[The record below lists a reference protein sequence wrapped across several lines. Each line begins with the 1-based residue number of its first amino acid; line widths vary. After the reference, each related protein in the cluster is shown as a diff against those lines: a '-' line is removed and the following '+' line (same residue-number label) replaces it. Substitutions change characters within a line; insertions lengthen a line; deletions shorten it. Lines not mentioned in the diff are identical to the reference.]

1 MTRFKLAAVV
11 FCSVLVVGVAA
22 MANHSWGGYH
32 WARRSN
38 PFTLKLGNNLTSG
51 WQTYLG
57 TASSDWSRSSVLH
70 TSIVGG
76 GVSRSS
82 CPAVNGM
89 VEVCNYTYGGTG
101 WLGIASINITSG
113 SHITSGTVK
122 LNDSYFN
129 QSQYNSAAWRQMV
142 TCQEIG
148 HTFGLDH
155 QDTNFTN
162 LNLGTCMDYTNDP
175 SGTKG
180 TNGSLAN
187 THPNAHDYNE
197 LVTIYS
203 HADSTTTVG
212 APTPLLVAARAEGDD
227 ELPAAVVAGRV
238 PTFIE
243 DLDNGEQRLT
253 HIFWVPTGN

>member
-1 MTRFKLAAVV
+1 MKRNTLAALM
-11 FCSVLVVGVAA
+11 FCSIAMVGLAA
-22 MANHSWGGYH
+22 LANHSWGGYH
-32 WARRSN
+32 WARTSN
-38 PFTLKLGNNLTSG
+38 PFTIKLGNNLTSS
-51 WQTYLG
+51 WQTYLS
-57 TASSDWSRSSVLH
+57 TASSDWTRSSVVH
-70 TSIVGG
+70 TTIVTG

-89 VEVCNYTYGGTG
+89 VEVCNSTYGSTG
-101 WLGIASINITSG
+101 WLGIASISLTG
-113 SHITSGTVK
+113 GTHITSGTVK

-129 QSQYNSAAWRQMV
+129 QSQYNTAAWRQMV

-180 TNGSLAN
+180 TNGTLAN

-203 HADSTTTVG
+203 HLDSITTPR
-212 APTPLLVAARAEGDD
+212 APVALQVAARADD
-227 ELPAAVVAGRV
+227 DVELPREVIEGRV
-238 PTFIE
+238 PMFIE
-243 DLDNGEQRLT
+243 DLGNGEQRLT
-253 HIFWVPTGN
+253 HVLWAPLEE